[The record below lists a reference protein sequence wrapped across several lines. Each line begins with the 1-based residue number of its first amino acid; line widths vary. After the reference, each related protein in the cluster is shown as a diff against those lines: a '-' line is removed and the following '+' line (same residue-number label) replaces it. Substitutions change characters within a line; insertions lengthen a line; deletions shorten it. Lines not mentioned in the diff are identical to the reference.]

1 MSRIKMNV
9 PDYKIKAFDD
19 VEILD
24 HKEKKESIMW
34 YWLISNSET

>member
-24 HKEKKESIMW
+24 HKEKKRI
-34 YWLISNSET
+34 YHVILINF